1 MSRYAG
7 RRFTVDSRGVG
18 RRYAG
23 RLAATLAVGVLGASP
38 LAACSGAP
46 GADAPT
52 RPATSAASV
61 VVLPTADATSL
72 VSSSG
77 STTGFDVLANIPA
90 AAKQHTN
97 AGAQAFARYYIDAFS
112 SLLMSPAR
120 GQLSRLFKAECQECL
135 ESEAIIVDNL
145 EHARRYSG
153 KFYAT
158 KTVGEPEVNG
168 TAGDASNAQEI
179 RLISLVTSTGATVS
193 APASATTKEG
203 GRDVLIQ
210 WRLRWVDDQWFV
222 TYFKGTNYTPPAR

>member
-97 AGAQAFARYYIDAFS
+97 AGAQAFARYYIEAVGR
-112 SLLMSPAR
+112 LLMDPAK
-120 GQLSRLFKAECQECL
+120 GQLSKLYLPECQECL
-135 ESEAIIVDNL
+135 QVARHIDEGVDQRIRWQDL
-145 EHARRYSG
+145 YYRVLDVTMPDLDSTSAGPEKHVALAARV
-153 KFYAT
+153 T
-158 KTVGEPEVNG
+158 TNPVG
-168 TAGDASNAQEI
+168 
-179 RLISLVTSTGATVS
+179 VTSGS
-193 APASATTKEG
+193 APPTTRPKG
-203 GRDVLIQ
+203 ADVLIKFGLA
-210 WRLRWVDDQWFV
+210 WNGDQWLVADFQSQV
-222 TYFKGTNYTPPAR
+222 APTASR